1 VLKVKTVWDP
11 WILEFLLINKT
22 AQTIV
27 ENKYP
32 QILIAYTSRPMLLI
46 QNGSMMEGAD
56 GSRNFNYI
64 ITMWVHK
71 NCTFKVFGGFN
82 AIISNFFYY
91 TTLETK

>member
-1 VLKVKTVWDP
+1 MISCIGLVIFIYSVPLSLKLFCIFIWVLKVKTVWDP

-32 QILIAYTSRPMLLI
+32 QILIAYSSRPMLLI
-46 QNGSMMEGAD
+46 QNGPMMEGAD

-64 ITMWVHK
+64 ITMWVH
-71 NCTFKVFGGFN
+71 
-82 AIISNFFYY
+82 
-91 TTLETK
+91 